1 MKRILSIILCCALVL
16 SACTP
21 KNEVLPLISEP
32 EQVTIESP
40 SSDLES
46 TGDVTTELTYE
57 YPLFS
62 NTSINDNNFIYLV
75 EYDITTQLEE
85 NEDIIVESV
94 ETIFVSQEYIDE
106 LEYNSQENIY
116 YGYKLSELDEQ
127 FGDVKYAFTVEE
139 GKTIVVPIT
148 TENYDNTLNT
158 VIKNTAVG
166 TGVIVL
172 LVTASIITG
181 GAGTPLTTS
190 TAHLI
195 FTCAA
200 KSAAIGAATGTAS
213 GGLFE
218 GAKEIGNQLSK
229 GNEVN
234 WNEIGKV
241 SAVGASK
248 GLKWGA
254 VIGAITG
261 GIQAHVKL
269 AEAGKN
275 VGKYR
280 DLKLANNGE
289 LLKNGEEVHHI
300 IPKAVSGE
308 SPSQGLSM
316 KMLKIDHNKLAST
329 GYTRESISY
338 HAEIKKLLDAG
349 KLKEAYTMNFDDII
363 AKTGDKYLAEIIELK
378 KLTGLF

>member
-1 MKRILSIILCCALVL
+1 MKRILSIILSFALVL

-21 KNEVLPLISEP
+21 KNETLPLISEP
-32 EQVTIESP
+32 EQVIIESP
-40 SSDLES
+40 SSDSES
-46 TGDVTTELTYE
+46 TEVAVTDVVYE
-57 YPLFS
+57 YPVFS
-62 NTSINDNNFIYLV
+62 NTSLNDNNFIYLV
-75 EYDITTQLEE
+75 EYDITTKLEE
-85 NEDIIVESV
+85 NEDIIVESA

-106 LEYNSQENIY
+106 LEYNNQENIY

-127 FGDVKYAFTVEE
+127 FGDVKYAFTVED

-166 TGVIVL
+166 AGVIVV

-181 GAGTPLTTS
+181 GVGSPVATS

-200 KSAAIGAATGTAS
+200 KSAAIGATTGTAS

-218 GAKEIGNQLSK
+218 GAKELGNQFSK
-229 GNEVN
+229 DNEVN
-234 WNEIGKV
+234 WNELGKV
-241 SAVGASK
+241 AAVGASK

-254 VIGAITG
+254 VIGAVTG

-275 VGKYR
+275 VGTYR
-280 DLKLANNGE
+280 DLKIEYAGKLAE
-289 LLKNGEEVHHI
+289 NGEEVHHV
-300 IPKAVSGE
+300 IPKASSNVP
-308 SPSQGLSM
+308 PSQGLSI
-316 KMLKIDHNKLAST
+316 KILEKDHRLLTST
-329 GYTRESISY
+329 GNSKEAIAFRS
-338 HAEIKKLLDAG
+338 EIKRLLDAG
-349 KLKEAYTMNFDDII
+349 KLKEAYTMGLDDII
-363 AKTGDKYLAEIIELK
+363 AKTGNKYLAEIIELK

>member
-21 KNEVLPLISEP
+21 KHEVLPLISEP
-32 EQVTIESP
+32 EQVIIEST

-57 YPLFS
+57 YPVFSTTSLNDDNLFY
-62 NTSINDNNFIYLV
+62 FL
-75 EYDITTQLEE
+75 EYDLMTQLEE
-85 NEDIIVESV
+85 NERIIVESV

-139 GKTIVVPIT
+139 GKTIVVPVTI
-148 TENYDNTLNT
+148 ENYDNTLNT

-166 TGVIVL
+166 SGVIML
-172 LVTASIITG
+172 FVTASIITG
-181 GAGTPLTTS
+181 GAGSPVS
-190 TAHLI
+190 VSMAHLI

-218 GAKEIGNQLSK
+218 GAKELGNQLSK

-234 WNEIGKV
+234 WSEFGKV
-241 SAVGASK
+241 AAVGASK

-254 VIGAITG
+254 IVGAVTG

-269 AEAGKN
+269 ADVGKN
-275 VGKYR
+275 VDTYR
-280 DLKLANNGE
+280 NLKIEYAGKLAD
-289 LLKNGEEVHHI
+289 KGEEVHHV
-300 IPKAVSGE
+300 IPKASSNVP
-308 SPSQGLSM
+308 PSQGLSM
-316 KMLKIDHNKLAST
+316 KMLEKDHRLLTST
-329 GYTRESISY
+329 GNSKEAIAFR
-338 HAEIKKLLDAG
+338 AEIKKLVDAG
-349 KLKEAYTMNFDDII
+349 KLKEAYTMGLDDII
-363 AKTGDKYLAEIIELK
+363 AKTGDKYFAEIIEFK
-378 KLTGLF
+378 KMTGLF